1 MNTTIEKLLKACH
14 EANIVHFPQGL
25 IIRRAGSGWA
35 IRVLRDEKQIE
46 FSSAAHA
53 TGGTPEAALE
63 ALRQS
68 ACSAF
73 EARQERHAKDAAAAR
88 EALLALRGSEP

>member
-1 MNTTIEKLLKACH
+1 MNTTIEQLLKACH
-14 EANIVHFPQGL
+14 EANFIHFPQGL
-25 IIRRAGSGWA
+25 IIRRSGSGWA
-35 IRVLRDEKQIE
+35 VRVLRDEKQIGA
-46 FSSAAHA
+46 FCATNA
-53 TGGTPEAALE
+53 TGKTPEAALE